1 MNAQT
6 ADQLIRMTY
15 VSKATFTLISGQ
27 KEGYNRNIINILTT
41 SRRQNR
47 KNKLVGALYFGN
59 NYFFQCLE
67 GTQQHIDALYAK
79 LEKDERHTELKV
91 LSLEPIEKF
100 AFSSWEMKYAAIDQ
114 EVPSFLKSYG
124 LDKFDPYHFTPEM
137 TAELINILQKASEG
151 LADHQLKN

>member
-1 MNAQT
+1 MSEQT
-6 ADQLIRMTY
+6 PDQLIRMTY
-15 VSKATFTLISGQ
+15 VSKATFTPLSD
-27 KEGYNRNIINILTT
+27 KNEGYDRNVINILTT

-59 NYFFQCLE
+59 GYFFQCLE
-67 GTQQHIDALYAK
+67 GTKQHIDALYAK

-91 LSLEPIEKF
+91 LSLEPIEKVT
-100 AFSSWEMKYAAIDQ
+100 FSSWEMKYAAIDQ

-124 LDKFDPYHFTPEM
+124 LDKFNPYHFTPEM

-151 LADHQLKN
+151 LAEA

>member
-6 ADQLIRMTY
+6 PDQLIRMTY
-15 VSKATFTLISGQ
+15 ASKATFTLPSDQ
-27 KEGYNRNIINILTT
+27 KEGYNRNVINILTT

-59 NYFFQCLE
+59 SYFFQCLE
-67 GTQQHIDALYAK
+67 GTQQNIDTLYAK

-114 EVPSFLKSYG
+114 EVSSFLKSYG
-124 LDKFDPYHFTPEM
+124 LDKFDPYNFTPEM
-137 TAELINILQKASEG
+137 TAELVNILKKASEG
-151 LADHQLKN
+151 MADNQLKN

>member
-15 VSKATFTLISGQ
+15 VSKATFTLLSGQ

-59 NYFFQCLE
+59 GYFFQCLE
-67 GTQQHIDALYAK
+67 GAKQHIDALYAK

-114 EVPSFLKSYG
+114 DVPSFLKSYG
-124 LDKFDPYHFTPEM
+124 LDKFDPYHFTPDM
-137 TAELINILQKASEG
+137 TAELIHILQSASEG
-151 LADHQLKN
+151 MAEA